1 MAVRPEKQNR
11 LSPPLMHVFRA
22 AHVAKDAKKIA
33 DVRND
38 AGHRLQVRQVITES
52 TLRQEVLRDLNALLN
67 TVALE
72 STIDMSDAPH
82 VRRSILN
89 FGIPDVTKRSIDEIG
104 VDEIPEEIRTAI
116 SNFEPRLAA
125 DTLEVQRDTSVDPA
139 ELKVRFIVR
148 AELICEPVHIPVE
161 FIAEVMDSG
170 KFVINRL

>member
-1 MAVRPEKQNR
+1 
-11 LSPPLMHVFRA
+11 MHVFRA

-33 DVRND
+33 DARND

-125 DTLEVQRDTSVDPA
+125 GTLEVQRDTSVDPT